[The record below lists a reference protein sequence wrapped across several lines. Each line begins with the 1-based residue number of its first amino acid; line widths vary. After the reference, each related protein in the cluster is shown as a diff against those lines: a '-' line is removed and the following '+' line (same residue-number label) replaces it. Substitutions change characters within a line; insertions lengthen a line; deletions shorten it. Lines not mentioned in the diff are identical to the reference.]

1 MNETSIAQ
9 AGTNYRKGVIFGLT
23 MAEVLLLLIFCLL
36 LFMAT
41 LNKKINKLEEQLQIS
56 KSQNLE
62 NLDSIKILERSNL
75 QYQANIETLR
85 SQNSQYE
92 ANIETLKNQNSRYQE
107 NIKALDQTT
116 SVPKE
121 VYDVVQK
128 MNDEELRKYVE
139 NSDLASTLSPE
150 DFVEV
155 FEKAEQWDTVTSQP
169 QNLEVNKLTEF
180 AESLNTDELNK
191 LIENSEL
198 ASTLS
203 PEDFDEIIEK
213 AEQWDIVANQPQNL
227 EVDKI
232 TEFAETLNTDELNK
246 LIENSELASTLSP
259 EDFNEVFEKAE
270 QWDTVTNQ
278 PQNPKVDIITDLAKE
293 LKPEQ
298 LNKLIENAYVA
309 SQTDAEVLD
318 AALEEFNKP
327 KEKPPEPALAPIDPE
342 IRELAESVSLDDL
355 KLLAEGKME
364 EKVEAGNNWP
374 PIISL
379 PEAENYSFKL
389 GSAQLTESFKGQ
401 LSNEIVNQILRTL
414 SEYDADLIEVIGHT
428 DLQPMSMARVTNLDK
443 SALEYFETADKV
455 SLRARDNAGLGYARA
470 LSVTK
475 HLLQTPE
482 LKDYTILPYSAAQMV
497 TPNHTITT
505 KDDKF
510 DSSQLR
516 RIEIRVRRQNR

>member
-1 MNETSIAQ
+1 MNETSIAE
-9 AGTNYRKGVIFGLT
+9 AGNSYRRGVIFGLT

-41 LNKKINKLEEQLQIS
+41 LDEKIEELSKSNETLE
-56 KSQNLE
+56 SQNLE
-62 NLDSIKILERSNL
+62 YLKENKILL
-75 QYQANIETLR
+75 A
-85 SQNSQYE
+85 QN
-92 ANIETLKNQNSRYQE
+92 ARYKE
-107 NIKALDQTT
+107 NIDALGQDT
-116 SVPKE
+116 SVPVE
-121 VYDVVQK
+121 VYEVVTK
-128 MNDEELRKYVE
+128 MDDEELFK
-139 NSDLASTLSPE
+139 
-150 DFVEV
+150 FV
-155 FEKAEQWDTVTSQP
+155 
-169 QNLEVNKLTEF
+169 
-180 AESLNTDELNK
+180 
-191 LIENSEL
+191 ENSEL
-198 ASTLS
+198 ASTTS
-203 PEDFDEIIEK
+203 SEK
-213 AEQWDIVANQPQNL
+213 FE
-227 EVDKI
+227 
-232 TEFAETLNTDELNK
+232 
-246 LIENSELASTLSP
+246 
-259 EDFNEVFEKAE
+259 EVFEKAK
-270 QWDTVTNQ
+270 QWDTITNQ
-278 PQNPKVDIITDLAKE
+278 PQNPKVEKITNIAKE
-293 LKPEQ
+293 LEPEQ

-327 KEKPPEPALAPIDPE
+327 KEKPPEPALAPIDPK

-443 SALEYFETADKV
+443 SALEYFETTDKV

-505 KDDKF
+505 KDDNF

>member
-9 AGTNYRKGVIFGLT
+9 AGNSYRRGVIFGLT
-23 MAEVLLLLIFCLL
+23 MAEILLLLIFCLL

-41 LNKKINKLEEQLQIS
+41 LDEKIEELTKLNETLE
-56 KSQNLE
+56 SQNLE
-62 NLDSIKILERSNL
+62 YSRENKILL
-75 QYQANIETLR
+75 A
-85 SQNSQYE
+85 QNV
-92 ANIETLKNQNSRYQE
+92 RYKE
-107 NIKALDQTT
+107 NIDALGQDT
-116 SVPKE
+116 SVPIE
-121 VYDVVQK
+121 VYEVVTK
-128 MNDEELRKYVE
+128 MDDEELFK
-139 NSDLASTLSPE
+139 
-150 DFVEV
+150 FV
-155 FEKAEQWDTVTSQP
+155 
-169 QNLEVNKLTEF
+169 
-180 AESLNTDELNK
+180 
-191 LIENSEL
+191 ENSEL

-203 PEDFDEIIEK
+203 PEDF
-213 AEQWDIVANQPQNL
+213 
-227 EVDKI
+227 
-232 TEFAETLNTDELNK
+232 
-246 LIENSELASTLSP
+246 S
-259 EDFNEVFEKAE
+259 EVFEKAE

-327 KEKPPEPALAPIDPE
+327 KEKPPEPALAPIDPK

-401 LSNEIVNQILRTL
+401 LSNEIVNQILQTL
-414 SEYDADLIEVIGHT
+414 AVYDADLIEVIGHT

-443 SALEYFETADKV
+443 SALEYFETPDKV
-455 SLRARDNAGLGYARA
+455 LLRARDNAGLGYARA

-505 KDDKF
+505 KNDKF

>member
-1 MNETSIAQ
+1 MNETSIAE
-9 AGTNYRKGVIFGLT
+9 AGNSYRRGVIFGLT
-23 MAEVLLLLIFCLL
+23 MAEILLLLIFCLL

-41 LNKKINKLEEQLQIS
+41 LDEKIEELTKFNETLER
-56 KSQNLE
+56 QNYEYLRE
-62 NLDSIKILERSNL
+62 NKILL
-75 QYQANIETLR
+75 A
-85 SQNSQYE
+85 QN
-92 ANIETLKNQNSRYQE
+92 ARYKE
-107 NIKALDQTT
+107 NIDALGQDT
-116 SVPKE
+116 SVPVE
-121 VYDVVQK
+121 VYEVVTK
-128 MNDEELRKYVE
+128 MDDEELFK
-139 NSDLASTLSPE
+139 
-150 DFVEV
+150 FV
-155 FEKAEQWDTVTSQP
+155 
-169 QNLEVNKLTEF
+169 
-180 AESLNTDELNK
+180 
-191 LIENSEL
+191 ENSEL
-198 ASTLS
+198 ASTTS
-203 PEDFDEIIEK
+203 SEK
-213 AEQWDIVANQPQNL
+213 FE
-227 EVDKI
+227 
-232 TEFAETLNTDELNK
+232 
-246 LIENSELASTLSP
+246 
-259 EDFNEVFEKAE
+259 EVFEKAK
-270 QWDTVTNQ
+270 QWDTITNQ
-278 PQNPKVDIITDLAKE
+278 PQNPKVEKITNIAKE
-293 LKPEQ
+293 LEPEQ

-327 KEKPPEPALAPIDPE
+327 KEKPPKPALAPIDPK

-443 SALEYFETADKV
+443 SALEYFETTDKV

>member
-9 AGTNYRKGVIFGLT
+9 AGNSYRRGVIFGLT
-23 MAEVLLLLIFCLL
+23 MAEILLLLIFCLL

-41 LNKKINKLEEQLQIS
+41 LDEKIEELTKLNETLE
-56 KSQNLE
+56 SQNLE
-62 NLDSIKILERSNL
+62 YFRENKILL
-75 QYQANIETLR
+75 AQNI
-85 SQNSQYE
+85 
-92 ANIETLKNQNSRYQE
+92 RYKE
-107 NIKALDQTT
+107 NIDALGQDT
-116 SVPKE
+116 SVPIE
-121 VYDVVQK
+121 VYEVVTK
-128 MNDEELRKYVE
+128 MDDEELFK
-139 NSDLASTLSPE
+139 
-150 DFVEV
+150 FV
-155 FEKAEQWDTVTSQP
+155 
-169 QNLEVNKLTEF
+169 
-180 AESLNTDELNK
+180 
-191 LIENSEL
+191 ENSEL

-203 PEDFDEIIEK
+203 PEDF
-213 AEQWDIVANQPQNL
+213 
-227 EVDKI
+227 
-232 TEFAETLNTDELNK
+232 
-246 LIENSELASTLSP
+246 S
-259 EDFNEVFEKAE
+259 EVFEKAE

-327 KEKPPEPALAPIDPE
+327 KEKPPEPALVPIDPK

-505 KDDKF
+505 KDDNF

>member
-1 MNETSIAQ
+1 MNETSIAE
-9 AGTNYRKGVIFGLT
+9 AGNSYRRGVIFGLT

-41 LNKKINKLEEQLQIS
+41 LDEKIEELSKLNETLE
-56 KSQNLE
+56 SQNLE
-62 NLDSIKILERSNL
+62 YLKENKILL
-75 QYQANIETLR
+75 A
-85 SQNSQYE
+85 QN
-92 ANIETLKNQNSRYQE
+92 ARYKE
-107 NIKALDQTT
+107 NIDALGQDT
-116 SVPKE
+116 SVPVE
-121 VYDVVQK
+121 VYEVVTK
-128 MNDEELRKYVE
+128 MDDEELFK
-139 NSDLASTLSPE
+139 
-150 DFVEV
+150 FV
-155 FEKAEQWDTVTSQP
+155 
-169 QNLEVNKLTEF
+169 
-180 AESLNTDELNK
+180 
-191 LIENSEL
+191 
-198 ASTLS
+198 
-203 PEDFDEIIEK
+203 
-213 AEQWDIVANQPQNL
+213 
-227 EVDKI
+227 
-232 TEFAETLNTDELNK
+232 
-246 LIENSELASTLSP
+246 ENSELASTLSP

-505 KDDKF
+505 KDDNF

>member
-1 MNETSIAQ
+1 MNETSIAE
-9 AGTNYRKGVIFGLT
+9 AGNSYRRGVIFGLT
-23 MAEVLLLLIFCLL
+23 MAEILLLLIFCLL

-41 LNKKINKLEEQLQIS
+41 LDEKIEELTKFNETLE
-56 KSQNLE
+56 SQNLE
-62 NLDSIKILERSNL
+62 YLRENKILL
-75 QYQANIETLR
+75 A
-85 SQNSQYE
+85 QN
-92 ANIETLKNQNSRYQE
+92 ARYKE
-107 NIKALDQTT
+107 NIDVLGQDT
-116 SVPKE
+116 SVPVE
-121 VYDVVQK
+121 VYEVVTK
-128 MNDEELRKYVE
+128 MDNEELFK
-139 NSDLASTLSPE
+139 
-150 DFVEV
+150 FV
-155 FEKAEQWDTVTSQP
+155 
-169 QNLEVNKLTEF
+169 
-180 AESLNTDELNK
+180 
-191 LIENSEL
+191 ENSEL

-203 PEDFDEIIEK
+203 PEDF
-213 AEQWDIVANQPQNL
+213 
-227 EVDKI
+227 
-232 TEFAETLNTDELNK
+232 
-246 LIENSELASTLSP
+246 S
-259 EDFNEVFEKAE
+259 EVFEKAE

-327 KEKPPEPALAPIDPE
+327 KEKPPEPALAPIDPK

-443 SALEYFETADKV
+443 SALEYFETPDKV
-455 SLRARDNAGLGYARA
+455 LLRARDNAGLGYARA

-505 KDDKF
+505 KNDKF

>member
-1 MNETSIAQ
+1 MNETSIAE
-9 AGTNYRKGVIFGLT
+9 AGNSYRRGVIFGLT
-23 MAEVLLLLIFCLL
+23 MAEILLLLIFCLL

-41 LNKKINKLEEQLQIS
+41 LDEKIEELTKLNETLE
-56 KSQNLE
+56 SQNLE
-62 NLDSIKILERSNL
+62 YFRENKILL
-75 QYQANIETLR
+75 A
-85 SQNSQYE
+85 QNV
-92 ANIETLKNQNSRYQE
+92 RYKE
-107 NIKALDQTT
+107 NIDALGQDT
-116 SVPKE
+116 SVPIE
-121 VYDVVQK
+121 VYEVVTK
-128 MNDEELRKYVE
+128 MDDEELFK
-139 NSDLASTLSPE
+139 
-150 DFVEV
+150 FV
-155 FEKAEQWDTVTSQP
+155 
-169 QNLEVNKLTEF
+169 
-180 AESLNTDELNK
+180 
-191 LIENSEL
+191 ENSEL

-203 PEDFDEIIEK
+203 PEDF
-213 AEQWDIVANQPQNL
+213 
-227 EVDKI
+227 
-232 TEFAETLNTDELNK
+232 
-246 LIENSELASTLSP
+246 S
-259 EDFNEVFEKAE
+259 EVFEKAE

-327 KEKPPEPALAPIDPE
+327 KEKPPEPALAPIDPK

-505 KDDKF
+505 KDDNF

>member
-9 AGTNYRKGVIFGLT
+9 AGNSYRRGVIFGLT
-23 MAEVLLLLIFCLL
+23 MAEILLLLIFCLL

-41 LNKKINKLEEQLQIS
+41 LDEKIEELTKLNETLE
-56 KSQNLE
+56 SQNLE
-62 NLDSIKILERSNL
+62 YSRENKILL
-75 QYQANIETLR
+75 A
-85 SQNSQYE
+85 QNV
-92 ANIETLKNQNSRYQE
+92 RYKE
-107 NIKALDQTT
+107 NIDALGQDT
-116 SVPKE
+116 SVPIE
-121 VYDVVQK
+121 VYEVVTK
-128 MNDEELRKYVE
+128 MDDEELFK
-139 NSDLASTLSPE
+139 
-150 DFVEV
+150 FV
-155 FEKAEQWDTVTSQP
+155 
-169 QNLEVNKLTEF
+169 
-180 AESLNTDELNK
+180 
-191 LIENSEL
+191 ENSEL

-203 PEDFDEIIEK
+203 PEDF
-213 AEQWDIVANQPQNL
+213 
-227 EVDKI
+227 
-232 TEFAETLNTDELNK
+232 
-246 LIENSELASTLSP
+246 S
-259 EDFNEVFEKAE
+259 EVFEKAE

-309 SQTDAEVLD
+309 SQTDAEILD

-327 KEKPPEPALAPIDPE
+327 KEKPPEPALAPIDPK

-505 KDDKF
+505 KDDNF

>member
-9 AGTNYRKGVIFGLT
+9 AGNSYRRGVIFGLT
-23 MAEVLLLLIFCLL
+23 MAEILLLLIFCLL

-41 LNKKINKLEEQLQIS
+41 LDEKIEELTKLNETLE
-56 KSQNLE
+56 SQNLE
-62 NLDSIKILERSNL
+62 YSRENKILL
-75 QYQANIETLR
+75 A
-85 SQNSQYE
+85 QNV
-92 ANIETLKNQNSRYQE
+92 RYKE
-107 NIKALDQTT
+107 NIDALGQDT
-116 SVPKE
+116 SVPIE
-121 VYDVVQK
+121 VYEVVTK
-128 MNDEELRKYVE
+128 MDDEELFK
-139 NSDLASTLSPE
+139 
-150 DFVEV
+150 FV
-155 FEKAEQWDTVTSQP
+155 
-169 QNLEVNKLTEF
+169 
-180 AESLNTDELNK
+180 
-191 LIENSEL
+191 ENSEL

-203 PEDFDEIIEK
+203 PEDF
-213 AEQWDIVANQPQNL
+213 
-227 EVDKI
+227 
-232 TEFAETLNTDELNK
+232 
-246 LIENSELASTLSP
+246 S
-259 EDFNEVFEKAE
+259 EVFEKAE

-309 SQTDAEVLD
+309 SQTDAEILD

-327 KEKPPEPALAPIDPE
+327 KEKPPEPAVAPIDPK

-505 KDDKF
+505 KDDNF

>member
-9 AGTNYRKGVIFGLT
+9 AGNSYRRGVIFGLT
-23 MAEVLLLLIFCLL
+23 MAEILLLLIFCLL

-41 LNKKINKLEEQLQIS
+41 LDEKIEELTKLNETLE
-56 KSQNLE
+56 SQNLE
-62 NLDSIKILERSNL
+62 YFRENKILL
-75 QYQANIETLR
+75 A
-85 SQNSQYE
+85 QNV
-92 ANIETLKNQNSRYQE
+92 RYKE
-107 NIKALDQTT
+107 NIDALGQDT
-116 SVPKE
+116 SVPIE
-121 VYDVVQK
+121 VYEVVTK
-128 MNDEELRKYVE
+128 MDDEELFK
-139 NSDLASTLSPE
+139 
-150 DFVEV
+150 FV
-155 FEKAEQWDTVTSQP
+155 
-169 QNLEVNKLTEF
+169 
-180 AESLNTDELNK
+180 
-191 LIENSEL
+191 ENSEL
-198 ASTLS
+198 ASS
-203 PEDFDEIIEK
+203 
-213 AEQWDIVANQPQNL
+213 
-227 EVDKI
+227 
-232 TEFAETLNTDELNK
+232 
-246 LIENSELASTLSP
+246 LSP

-327 KEKPPEPALAPIDPE
+327 KEKPPEPALAPIDPK

-401 LSNEIVNQILRTL
+401 LSNEIVNQILQTL

-443 SALEYFETADKV
+443 SALEYFETTDKV

-505 KDDKF
+505 KDDNF

>member
-1 MNETSIAQ
+1 MNETSIAE
-9 AGTNYRKGVIFGLT
+9 AGNSYRRGVIFGLT
-23 MAEVLLLLIFCLL
+23 MAEILLLLIFCLL

-41 LNKKINKLEEQLQIS
+41 LDEKIEELTKFNETLE
-56 KSQNLE
+56 SQNYEYLRE
-62 NLDSIKILERSNL
+62 NKILL
-75 QYQANIETLR
+75 A
-85 SQNSQYE
+85 QN
-92 ANIETLKNQNSRYQE
+92 ARYKE
-107 NIKALDQTT
+107 NIDVLGQDT
-116 SVPKE
+116 SVPVE
-121 VYDVVQK
+121 VYEVVTK
-128 MNDEELRKYVE
+128 MDDEELFK
-139 NSDLASTLSPE
+139 
-150 DFVEV
+150 FV
-155 FEKAEQWDTVTSQP
+155 
-169 QNLEVNKLTEF
+169 
-180 AESLNTDELNK
+180 
-191 LIENSEL
+191 ENSEL
-198 ASTLS
+198 ASTTS
-203 PEDFDEIIEK
+203 
-213 AEQWDIVANQPQNL
+213 
-227 EVDKI
+227 
-232 TEFAETLNTDELNK
+232 
-246 LIENSELASTLSP
+246 SERF
-259 EDFNEVFEKAE
+259 EEVFEKAK

-309 SQTDAEVLD
+309 SQTDAEILD

-327 KEKPPEPALAPIDPE
+327 KEKPPEPALAPIDPK

-443 SALEYFETADKV
+443 SALEYFETTDKV

-505 KDDKF
+505 KDDNF

>member
-1 MNETSIAQ
+1 MNETSIAE
-9 AGTNYRKGVIFGLT
+9 AGNSYRRGVIFGLT
-23 MAEVLLLLIFCLL
+23 MAEILLLLIFCLL

-41 LNKKINKLEEQLQIS
+41 LDEKIEELTKLNETLE
-56 KSQNLE
+56 SQNLE
-62 NLDSIKILERSNL
+62 YSRENKILL
-75 QYQANIETLR
+75 A
-85 SQNSQYE
+85 QNV
-92 ANIETLKNQNSRYQE
+92 RYKE
-107 NIKALDQTT
+107 NIDALGQDT
-116 SVPKE
+116 SVPIE
-121 VYDVVQK
+121 VYEVVTK
-128 MNDEELRKYVE
+128 MDDEELFK
-139 NSDLASTLSPE
+139 
-150 DFVEV
+150 FV
-155 FEKAEQWDTVTSQP
+155 
-169 QNLEVNKLTEF
+169 
-180 AESLNTDELNK
+180 
-191 LIENSEL
+191 ENSEL

-203 PEDFDEIIEK
+203 PEDF
-213 AEQWDIVANQPQNL
+213 
-227 EVDKI
+227 
-232 TEFAETLNTDELNK
+232 
-246 LIENSELASTLSP
+246 S
-259 EDFNEVFEKAE
+259 EVFEKAE

-298 LNKLIENAYVA
+298 LNKLIENAYLA

-327 KEKPPEPALAPIDPE
+327 KEKPPEPALAPIDPK

-443 SALEYFETADKV
+443 SALEYFETTDKV

-505 KDDKF
+505 KDDNF

>member
-1 MNETSIAQ
+1 MNETSIAE
-9 AGTNYRKGVIFGLT
+9 AGNSYRRGVIFGLT

-41 LNKKINKLEEQLQIS
+41 LDEKIEELSKSNETLE
-56 KSQNLE
+56 SQNLE
-62 NLDSIKILERSNL
+62 YLKENKILL
-75 QYQANIETLR
+75 A
-85 SQNSQYE
+85 QN
-92 ANIETLKNQNSRYQE
+92 ARYKE
-107 NIKALDQTT
+107 NIDALGQDT
-116 SVPKE
+116 SVPVE
-121 VYDVVQK
+121 VYEVVTK
-128 MNDEELRKYVE
+128 MDDEELFK
-139 NSDLASTLSPE
+139 
-150 DFVEV
+150 FV
-155 FEKAEQWDTVTSQP
+155 
-169 QNLEVNKLTEF
+169 
-180 AESLNTDELNK
+180 
-191 LIENSEL
+191 ENSEL
-198 ASTLS
+198 ASTTS
-203 PEDFDEIIEK
+203 SEK
-213 AEQWDIVANQPQNL
+213 FE
-227 EVDKI
+227 
-232 TEFAETLNTDELNK
+232 
-246 LIENSELASTLSP
+246 
-259 EDFNEVFEKAE
+259 EVFEKAK
-270 QWDTVTNQ
+270 QWDTITNQ
-278 PQNPKVDIITDLAKE
+278 PQNPKVEKITNIAKE
-293 LKPEQ
+293 LEPEQ

>member
-23 MAEVLLLLIFCLL
+23 MAEILLLLIFCLL
-36 LFMAT
+36 LFMTT
-41 LNKKINKLEEQLQIS
+41 LNKKINEYEKQEIILQNQNQEYLTSIQMLEE
-56 KSQNLE
+56 K
-62 NLDSIKILERSNL
+62 
-75 QYQANIETLR
+75 
-85 SQNSQYE
+85 NSQYQK
-92 ANIETLKNQNSRYQE
+92 NIKTLKNQNSLYQ
-107 NIKALDQTT
+107 NNLNALGKST
-116 SVPKE
+116 SVPQE
-121 VYDVVQK
+121 VYDVVEK
-128 MNDEELRKYVE
+128 MNDEELFKFVE
-139 NSDLASTLSPE
+139 NSEIASTVSSV
-150 DFVEV
+150 DFKKI
-155 FEKAEQWDTVTSQP
+155 FEKAEKWDIATNKP
-169 QNLEVNKLTEF
+169 QNLDVNKITDF
-180 AESLNTDELNK
+180 AKTLSPKELSK

-203 PEDFDEIIEK
+203 SQSFNEIIKK
-213 AEQWDIVANQPQNL
+213 AEQWDI
-227 EVDKI
+227 
-232 TEFAETLNTDELNK
+232 
-246 LIENSELASTLSP
+246 
-259 EDFNEVFEKAE
+259 
-270 QWDTVTNQ
+270 VTNQ
-278 PQNPKVDIITDLAKE
+278 PQNPKIDIITDFAKE
-293 LKPEQ
+293 LKPEE
-298 LNKLIENAYVA
+298 LTKLIENAYAA
-309 SQTDAEVLD
+309 SQIESSVLD

-327 KEKPPEPALAPIDPE
+327 KEKPLDAALKPMNPK

-355 KLLAEGKME
+355 KMLAEGKME

-401 LSNEIVNQILRTL
+401 LSNEIVDQILLTL

-428 DLQPMSMARVTNLDK
+428 DLQPMSIARDSNLDN
-443 SALEYFETADKV
+443 SSSEYLEVESEV

-475 HLLQTPE
+475 HLLETPE
-482 LKDYTILPYSAAQMV
+482 LKDYTILPYSAAQMI

-505 KDDKF
+505 KDDRF

>member
-1 MNETSIAQ
+1 MNETSIAE
-9 AGTNYRKGVIFGLT
+9 AGNSYRRGVIFGLT
-23 MAEVLLLLIFCLL
+23 MAEILLLLIFCLL

-41 LNKKINKLEEQLQIS
+41 LDEKIEELTKLNETLE
-56 KSQNLE
+56 SQNLE
-62 NLDSIKILERSNL
+62 YFRENKILL
-75 QYQANIETLR
+75 A
-85 SQNSQYE
+85 QNV
-92 ANIETLKNQNSRYQE
+92 RYKE
-107 NIKALDQTT
+107 NIDALGQDT
-116 SVPKE
+116 SVPIE
-121 VYDVVQK
+121 VYEVVTK
-128 MNDEELRKYVE
+128 MDDEELFK
-139 NSDLASTLSPE
+139 
-150 DFVEV
+150 FV
-155 FEKAEQWDTVTSQP
+155 
-169 QNLEVNKLTEF
+169 
-180 AESLNTDELNK
+180 
-191 LIENSEL
+191 ENSEL

-203 PEDFDEIIEK
+203 PEDF
-213 AEQWDIVANQPQNL
+213 
-227 EVDKI
+227 
-232 TEFAETLNTDELNK
+232 
-246 LIENSELASTLSP
+246 S
-259 EDFNEVFEKAE
+259 EVFEKAE

-298 LNKLIENAYVA
+298 LNKLIENAYLA

-327 KEKPPEPALAPIDPE
+327 KEKPPEPALAPIDPK

>member
-1 MNETSIAQ
+1 MNETSIAE
-9 AGTNYRKGVIFGLT
+9 AGNSYRRGVIFGLT
-23 MAEVLLLLIFCLL
+23 MAEILLLLIFCLL

-41 LNKKINKLEEQLQIS
+41 LDEKIEELTKFNETLE
-56 KSQNLE
+56 SQNYEYLKE
-62 NLDSIKILERSNL
+62 NKILL
-75 QYQANIETLR
+75 A
-85 SQNSQYE
+85 QN
-92 ANIETLKNQNSRYQE
+92 ARYKE
-107 NIKALDQTT
+107 NIDVLGQDT
-116 SVPKE
+116 SVPIE
-121 VYDVVQK
+121 VYEVVTK
-128 MNDEELRKYVE
+128 MDDEELFK
-139 NSDLASTLSPE
+139 
-150 DFVEV
+150 FV
-155 FEKAEQWDTVTSQP
+155 
-169 QNLEVNKLTEF
+169 
-180 AESLNTDELNK
+180 
-191 LIENSEL
+191 ENSEL
-198 ASTLS
+198 ASS
-203 PEDFDEIIEK
+203 
-213 AEQWDIVANQPQNL
+213 
-227 EVDKI
+227 
-232 TEFAETLNTDELNK
+232 
-246 LIENSELASTLSP
+246 LSP

-327 KEKPPEPALAPIDPE
+327 KEKPPEPALAPIDPK

-401 LSNEIVNQILRTL
+401 LSNEIVNQILQTL

-443 SALEYFETADKV
+443 SALKYFETPDKI

>member
-1 MNETSIAQ
+1 MNETSIAE
-9 AGTNYRKGVIFGLT
+9 AGNSYRRGVIFGLT
-23 MAEVLLLLIFCLL
+23 MAEILLLLIFCLL

-41 LNKKINKLEEQLQIS
+41 LDEKIEELTKFNETLE
-56 KSQNLE
+56 SQNLE
-62 NLDSIKILERSNL
+62 YLRENKILL
-75 QYQANIETLR
+75 A
-85 SQNSQYE
+85 QN
-92 ANIETLKNQNSRYQE
+92 ARYKE
-107 NIKALDQTT
+107 NIDVLGQDT
-116 SVPKE
+116 SVPVE
-121 VYDVVQK
+121 VYEVVTK
-128 MNDEELRKYVE
+128 MDDEELFK
-139 NSDLASTLSPE
+139 
-150 DFVEV
+150 FV
-155 FEKAEQWDTVTSQP
+155 
-169 QNLEVNKLTEF
+169 
-180 AESLNTDELNK
+180 
-191 LIENSEL
+191 ENSEL

-203 PEDFDEIIEK
+203 PEDF
-213 AEQWDIVANQPQNL
+213 
-227 EVDKI
+227 
-232 TEFAETLNTDELNK
+232 
-246 LIENSELASTLSP
+246 S
-259 EDFNEVFEKAE
+259 EVFEKAE

-327 KEKPPEPALAPIDPE
+327 KEKPPEPALAPIDPK

-401 LSNEIVNQILRTL
+401 LSNEIVNQILQTL
-414 SEYDADLIEVIGHT
+414 AEYDADLIEVIGHT

-443 SALEYFETADKV
+443 SALEYFETPDKV
-455 SLRARDNAGLGYARA
+455 LLRARDNAGLGYARA

-505 KDDKF
+505 KNDKF

>member
-1 MNETSIAQ
+1 MNETSIAE
-9 AGTNYRKGVIFGLT
+9 AGNSYRRGVIFGLT
-23 MAEVLLLLIFCLL
+23 MAEILLLLIFCLL

-41 LNKKINKLEEQLQIS
+41 LDEKIEELTKLNETLE
-56 KSQNLE
+56 SQNLE
-62 NLDSIKILERSNL
+62 YSRENKILL
-75 QYQANIETLR
+75 A
-85 SQNSQYE
+85 QNV
-92 ANIETLKNQNSRYQE
+92 RYKE
-107 NIKALDQTT
+107 NIDALGQDT
-116 SVPKE
+116 SVPIE
-121 VYDVVQK
+121 VYEVVTK
-128 MNDEELRKYVE
+128 MDDEELFK
-139 NSDLASTLSPE
+139 
-150 DFVEV
+150 FV
-155 FEKAEQWDTVTSQP
+155 
-169 QNLEVNKLTEF
+169 
-180 AESLNTDELNK
+180 
-191 LIENSEL
+191 ENSEL

-203 PEDFDEIIEK
+203 PEDF
-213 AEQWDIVANQPQNL
+213 
-227 EVDKI
+227 
-232 TEFAETLNTDELNK
+232 
-246 LIENSELASTLSP
+246 S
-259 EDFNEVFEKAE
+259 EVFEKAE

-327 KEKPPEPALAPIDPE
+327 KEKPPEPALAPIDPK

-505 KDDKF
+505 KDDNF

>member
-1 MNETSIAQ
+1 MNETSIAE
-9 AGTNYRKGVIFGLT
+9 AGNSYRRGVIFGLT
-23 MAEVLLLLIFCLL
+23 MAEILLLLIFCLL

-41 LNKKINKLEEQLQIS
+41 LDEKIEELTKFNETLER
-56 KSQNLE
+56 QNYEYLRE
-62 NLDSIKILERSNL
+62 NKILL
-75 QYQANIETLR
+75 A
-85 SQNSQYE
+85 QN
-92 ANIETLKNQNSRYQE
+92 ARYKE
-107 NIKALDQTT
+107 NIDVLGQDT
-116 SVPKE
+116 SVPVE
-121 VYDVVQK
+121 VYEVVTK
-128 MNDEELRKYVE
+128 MDDEELFK
-139 NSDLASTLSPE
+139 
-150 DFVEV
+150 FV
-155 FEKAEQWDTVTSQP
+155 
-169 QNLEVNKLTEF
+169 
-180 AESLNTDELNK
+180 
-191 LIENSEL
+191 ENSEL

-203 PEDFDEIIEK
+203 PEDF
-213 AEQWDIVANQPQNL
+213 
-227 EVDKI
+227 
-232 TEFAETLNTDELNK
+232 T
-246 LIENSELASTLSP
+246 
-259 EDFNEVFEKAE
+259 EVFEKAE

>member
-1 MNETSIAQ
+1 MNETSIAE
-9 AGTNYRKGVIFGLT
+9 AGNSYRRGVIFGLT
-23 MAEVLLLLIFCLL
+23 MAEILLLLIFCLL

-41 LNKKINKLEEQLQIS
+41 LDEKIEELTKLNETLE
-56 KSQNLE
+56 SQNLE
-62 NLDSIKILERSNL
+62 YFKENKILL
-75 QYQANIETLR
+75 A
-85 SQNSQYE
+85 QNV
-92 ANIETLKNQNSRYQE
+92 RYKE
-107 NIKALDQTT
+107 NIDALGQDT
-116 SVPKE
+116 SVPIE
-121 VYDVVQK
+121 VYEVVTK
-128 MNDEELRKYVE
+128 MDDEELFK
-139 NSDLASTLSPE
+139 
-150 DFVEV
+150 FV
-155 FEKAEQWDTVTSQP
+155 
-169 QNLEVNKLTEF
+169 
-180 AESLNTDELNK
+180 
-191 LIENSEL
+191 ENSEL
-198 ASTLS
+198 ASR
-203 PEDFDEIIEK
+203 
-213 AEQWDIVANQPQNL
+213 
-227 EVDKI
+227 
-232 TEFAETLNTDELNK
+232 
-246 LIENSELASTLSP
+246 LSP

-327 KEKPPEPALAPIDPE
+327 KEKPPEPALAPIDPK

-401 LSNEIVNQILRTL
+401 LSNEIVNQILQTL

-443 SALEYFETADKV
+443 SALKYFETPDKI

>member
-1 MNETSIAQ
+1 MNETSIAE
-9 AGTNYRKGVIFGLT
+9 AGNSYRRGVIFGLT
-23 MAEVLLLLIFCLL
+23 MAEILLLLIFCLL

-41 LNKKINKLEEQLQIS
+41 LDEKIEELTKLNETLE
-56 KSQNLE
+56 SQNLE
-62 NLDSIKILERSNL
+62 YFRENKILL
-75 QYQANIETLR
+75 A
-85 SQNSQYE
+85 QNV
-92 ANIETLKNQNSRYQE
+92 RYKE
-107 NIKALDQTT
+107 NIDALGQDT
-116 SVPKE
+116 SVPIE
-121 VYDVVQK
+121 VYEVVTK
-128 MNDEELRKYVE
+128 MDDEELFK
-139 NSDLASTLSPE
+139 
-150 DFVEV
+150 FV
-155 FEKAEQWDTVTSQP
+155 
-169 QNLEVNKLTEF
+169 
-180 AESLNTDELNK
+180 
-191 LIENSEL
+191 ENSEL

-203 PEDFDEIIEK
+203 PEDF
-213 AEQWDIVANQPQNL
+213 
-227 EVDKI
+227 
-232 TEFAETLNTDELNK
+232 
-246 LIENSELASTLSP
+246 S
-259 EDFNEVFEKAE
+259 EVFEKAE

-298 LNKLIENAYVA
+298 LNKLIENAYLA

-327 KEKPPEPALAPIDPE
+327 KEKPAEPALAPIDPK

-443 SALEYFETADKV
+443 SALKYFETADKV

-505 KDDKF
+505 KDDNF

>member
-1 MNETSIAQ
+1 MNETSIAE
-9 AGTNYRKGVIFGLT
+9 AGNSYRRGVIFGLT
-23 MAEVLLLLIFCLL
+23 MAEILLLLIFCLL

-41 LNKKINKLEEQLQIS
+41 LDEKIEELTKFNETLE
-56 KSQNLE
+56 SQNLE
-62 NLDSIKILERSNL
+62 YLRENKILL
-75 QYQANIETLR
+75 A
-85 SQNSQYE
+85 QN
-92 ANIETLKNQNSRYQE
+92 ARYKE
-107 NIKALDQTT
+107 NIDVLGQDT
-116 SVPKE
+116 SVPVE
-121 VYDVVQK
+121 VYEVVTK
-128 MNDEELRKYVE
+128 MDNEELSK
-139 NSDLASTLSPE
+139 
-150 DFVEV
+150 FV
-155 FEKAEQWDTVTSQP
+155 
-169 QNLEVNKLTEF
+169 
-180 AESLNTDELNK
+180 
-191 LIENSEL
+191 ENSEL
-198 ASTLS
+198 ASTTS
-203 PEDFDEIIEK
+203 SEK
-213 AEQWDIVANQPQNL
+213 FE
-227 EVDKI
+227 
-232 TEFAETLNTDELNK
+232 
-246 LIENSELASTLSP
+246 
-259 EDFNEVFEKAE
+259 EVFEKAE

-327 KEKPPEPALAPIDPE
+327 KEKPPEPALAPIDPK

-401 LSNEIVNQILRTL
+401 LSNEIVNQILQTL
-414 SEYDADLIEVIGHT
+414 AEYDADLIEVIGHT

-443 SALEYFETADKV
+443 SALEYFETPDKV
-455 SLRARDNAGLGYARA
+455 LLRARDNAGLGYARA

-505 KDDKF
+505 KNDKF

>member
-9 AGTNYRKGVIFGLT
+9 AGNSYRRGVIFGLT
-23 MAEVLLLLIFCLL
+23 MAEILLLLIFCLL

-41 LNKKINKLEEQLQIS
+41 LDEKIEELTKFNETLE
-56 KSQNLE
+56 SQNLE
-62 NLDSIKILERSNL
+62 YLRENKILL
-75 QYQANIETLR
+75 A
-85 SQNSQYE
+85 QN
-92 ANIETLKNQNSRYQE
+92 ARYKE
-107 NIKALDQTT
+107 NIDVLGQDT
-116 SVPKE
+116 SVPVE
-121 VYDVVQK
+121 VYEVVTK
-128 MNDEELRKYVE
+128 MDDEELFK
-139 NSDLASTLSPE
+139 
-150 DFVEV
+150 FV
-155 FEKAEQWDTVTSQP
+155 
-169 QNLEVNKLTEF
+169 
-180 AESLNTDELNK
+180 
-191 LIENSEL
+191 ENSEL

-203 PEDFDEIIEK
+203 PEDF
-213 AEQWDIVANQPQNL
+213 
-227 EVDKI
+227 
-232 TEFAETLNTDELNK
+232 
-246 LIENSELASTLSP
+246 S
-259 EDFNEVFEKAE
+259 EVFEKAE

-327 KEKPPEPALAPIDPE
+327 KEKPPEPALAPIDPK

-401 LSNEIVNQILRTL
+401 LSNEIVNQILQTL

-505 KDDKF
+505 KDDNF

>member
-1 MNETSIAQ
+1 MNETSIAE
-9 AGTNYRKGVIFGLT
+9 AGNSYRRGVIFGLT

-41 LNKKINKLEEQLQIS
+41 LDEKIEELSKSNETLE
-56 KSQNLE
+56 SQNLE
-62 NLDSIKILERSNL
+62 YLKENKILL
-75 QYQANIETLR
+75 A
-85 SQNSQYE
+85 QN
-92 ANIETLKNQNSRYQE
+92 ARYKE
-107 NIKALDQTT
+107 NIDALGQDT
-116 SVPKE
+116 SVPIE
-121 VYDVVQK
+121 VYEVVTK
-128 MNDEELRKYVE
+128 MDDEELFK
-139 NSDLASTLSPE
+139 
-150 DFVEV
+150 FV
-155 FEKAEQWDTVTSQP
+155 
-169 QNLEVNKLTEF
+169 
-180 AESLNTDELNK
+180 
-191 LIENSEL
+191 ENSEL
-198 ASTLS
+198 ASTTS
-203 PEDFDEIIEK
+203 SEK
-213 AEQWDIVANQPQNL
+213 FE
-227 EVDKI
+227 
-232 TEFAETLNTDELNK
+232 
-246 LIENSELASTLSP
+246 
-259 EDFNEVFEKAE
+259 EVFEKAK
-270 QWDTVTNQ
+270 QWDTITNQ
-278 PQNPKVDIITDLAKE
+278 PQNPKVEKITNIAKE
-293 LKPEQ
+293 LEPEQ

-443 SALEYFETADKV
+443 SALEYFETTDKV

-505 KDDKF
+505 KDDNF

>member
-1 MNETSIAQ
+1 MNETSIAE
-9 AGTNYRKGVIFGLT
+9 AGNSYRRGVIFGLT
-23 MAEVLLLLIFCLL
+23 MAEILLLLIFCLL

-41 LNKKINKLEEQLQIS
+41 LDEKIEELTKFNETLE
-56 KSQNLE
+56 SQNLE
-62 NLDSIKILERSNL
+62 YLRENKILL
-75 QYQANIETLR
+75 A
-85 SQNSQYE
+85 QN
-92 ANIETLKNQNSRYQE
+92 ARYKE
-107 NIKALDQTT
+107 NIDVLGQDT
-116 SVPKE
+116 SVPVE
-121 VYDVVQK
+121 VYEVVTK
-128 MNDEELRKYVE
+128 MDDEELFK
-139 NSDLASTLSPE
+139 
-150 DFVEV
+150 FV
-155 FEKAEQWDTVTSQP
+155 
-169 QNLEVNKLTEF
+169 
-180 AESLNTDELNK
+180 
-191 LIENSEL
+191 ENSEL

-203 PEDFDEIIEK
+203 PEDF
-213 AEQWDIVANQPQNL
+213 
-227 EVDKI
+227 
-232 TEFAETLNTDELNK
+232 
-246 LIENSELASTLSP
+246 S
-259 EDFNEVFEKAE
+259 EVFEKAE

-327 KEKPPEPALAPIDPE
+327 KEKPPEPALAPIDPK

-401 LSNEIVNQILRTL
+401 LSNEIVNQILQTL

-505 KDDKF
+505 KDDNF

>member
-9 AGTNYRKGVIFGLT
+9 AGNSYRRGVIFGLT

-41 LNKKINKLEEQLQIS
+41 LDEKIEELTKLNETLE
-56 KSQNLE
+56 SQNLE
-62 NLDSIKILERSNL
+62 YFRENKILL
-75 QYQANIETLR
+75 AQNI
-85 SQNSQYE
+85 
-92 ANIETLKNQNSRYQE
+92 RYKE
-107 NIKALDQTT
+107 NIDALGQDT
-116 SVPKE
+116 SVPVE
-121 VYDVVQK
+121 VYEVVTK
-128 MNDEELRKYVE
+128 MDDEELFK
-139 NSDLASTLSPE
+139 
-150 DFVEV
+150 FV
-155 FEKAEQWDTVTSQP
+155 
-169 QNLEVNKLTEF
+169 
-180 AESLNTDELNK
+180 
-191 LIENSEL
+191 ENSEL
-198 ASTLS
+198 ASTTS
-203 PEDFDEIIEK
+203 SEK
-213 AEQWDIVANQPQNL
+213 FE
-227 EVDKI
+227 
-232 TEFAETLNTDELNK
+232 
-246 LIENSELASTLSP
+246 
-259 EDFNEVFEKAE
+259 EVFEKAK

-298 LNKLIENAYVA
+298 LNKLIENAYLA

-318 AALEEFNKP
+318 AALAEFNKP
-327 KEKPPEPALAPIDPE
+327 KEKPPEPALAPIDPKV
-342 IRELAESVSLDDL
+342 RELAESVSLDDL

-505 KDDKF
+505 KNDKF